1 MQGTGLPQ
9 APTVSEC
16 QSTEKPTQPLSG
28 EVLGSNL
35 FGATVGKIGNSIDS
49 LSDLKIAKRSPCRQ
63 KAVYSGIPSRTFT
76 ATGWLLSCAG
86 RNTHLLSACTMGS
99 LTRGSGVCFTA
110 MWPTL

>member
-35 FGATVGKIGNSIDS
+35 FGATVGNIGNSIDS
-49 LSDLKIAKRSPCRQ
+49 LSDLKIAKRSPWRQ
-63 KAVYSGIPSRTFT
+63 KAGPQWNSQQ
-76 ATGWLLSCAG
+76 
-86 RNTHLLSACTMGS
+86 HLHRHRLVIELRGAEHPLAEVQHKIAI
-99 LTRGSGVCFTA
+99 LT
-110 MWPTL
+110 